1 MSAGQQQS
9 RTGRTG
15 GATPTQQA
23 QTDWTS
29 VADAAAST
37 PNPMYVTRAVKVSTL
52 SNDVAK
58 LSVKVLKLSEGLLTL
73 SDKVGERE
81 GMTELG
87 LGKMKEDHA
96 GVTGAVGP
104 PGGGAGGEGPLGPT
118 GPGAIGPPGP
128 PGPPG
133 EKGAMGPAGPV
144 SAGPPGP
151 PGEKGAMEPAGP
163 VSVGPPGPPGEMG
176 AMGPAGPVSVGP
188 PGPPGE
194 KGAMGPAGPVSVGPP
209 GPPGEKGAMGP
220 AGPVSVGPPGPPG
233 EKGAIGPAGPVS
245 VGPPGPPGEKGAMGP
260 AGPVSVGPPGERGLK
275 GPIGPRGLMG
285 PPGPPGSSVCHAGLP
300 KPQTSPSDDGEFSSE
315 LLKLFP
321 TRLSLGS
328 PHHTPTG
335 PRLPDIFPQ
344 LSPTKTKDRDTR
356 GFREWRGN
364 CYKASTT
371 RKNFKEAAATC
382 GEEGG
387 TLAMPRDAATNDFL
401 ITLMSTR
408 AKVFSHWIGLHDQRK
423 EGNFVWV
430 DGSTLGKYN
439 SWAPGLPKKR
449 VGGNDHDCV
458 AYNSAKR
465 KWRDYRCY
473 LKVFF
478 ICQVA
483 GGVRL
488 RYYIDR
494 ESSNGKNT
502 HSCINTG
509 MPADGRTSSMA
520 SEDKMSYHNIDGP
533 QWLVVSELK
542 HISGE
547 LNRTNNYL
555 DSNKWYSSREGQ
567 IRVLITP
574 TLFSLRDVDTVK
586 QEFSAELWYEI
597 FYKDPNLIGVKKRE
611 DVDWDKT
618 WDPRIVL
625 RNTTTFETETRR
637 NLIPVVGEDVPIV
650 HQFRKV
656 WATFKTKMNLTDFPF
671 DHQKLTVELM
681 SGWPLQEVELRKNY
695 GSNDTIDKENFAD
708 EDQWNVSKYLECEH
722 GTKTNSQSTT
732 FGKYPVYNITA
743 HVQRKA
749 AFYLW
754 NTALILSA
762 AEWDW
767 DCRET
772 VWVRVTSAIPDFTD
786 VVSIQFPIMAV
797 SFVVFSI
804 PIEDNKTRLSI
815 TFTILLTAVAYKLVV
830 CQYLP
835 TVPYL
840 TLLDTYVL
848 GWIVF
853 QCTVAVQNA
862 AVSCIRYKDSA
873 RRFDEFCAGLFGAV
887 VVLAHLCFWIFIMG
901 KTEKNKREVDNIQV
915 LLKNLSKNIAKA
927 YGNRDTT
934 QRGSTESTMMIKGF
948 TEEEA
953 DEGQVS
959 NGSCLQL
966 VDESSARRAGVVK
979 AELERN
985 QLIRQLATSIPTGT
999 NTSQSIWCRWKRQTH
1014 KCPGKLDRVAVLQT
1028 IRTKD
1033 AMFSGTSRNLNS

>member
-15 GATPTQQA
+15 GATPRQQA

-37 PNPMYVTRAVKVSTL
+37 PNPMYVTRADAAYDAAAAKKCRGLRKKLLQVAGLLFGLLVVILLSYFAVKVSTL

-73 SDKVGERE
+73 SDKVGERD

-128 PGPPG
+128 PG

-163 VSVGPPGPPGEMG
+163 VSVGPPVPPGEMG

-233 EKGAIGPAGPVS
+233 EKGAIAPAGPVS

-465 KWRDYRCY
+465 KWRDYRCH

-478 ICQVA
+478 ICQ
-483 GGVRL
+483 
-488 RYYIDR
+488 
-494 ESSNGKNT
+494 
-502 HSCINTG
+502 
-509 MPADGRTSSMA
+509 RTSSMA

-597 FYKDPNLIGVKKRE
+597 FYKDPNLRGVKKRE

-625 RNTTTFETETRR
+625 RNTTTVETETRR

-656 WATFKTKMNLTDFPF
+656 WATFKTKINLTDFPF

-708 EDQWNVSKYLECEH
+708 EYQWTVSKYLECEP
-722 GTKTNSQSTT
+722 GTKTNSQSKT

-754 NTALILSA
+754 NTALIL
-762 AEWDW
+762 
-767 DCRET
+767 
-772 VWVRVTSAIPDFTD
+772 
-786 VVSIQFPIMAV
+786 FPIMAV
-797 SFVVFSI
+797 SFAVFSI
-804 PIEDNKTRLSI
+804 PIEDHKTRLTI

-830 CQYLP
+830 CQTSFTASGGTTSAFGQDTLGGGTSKQVVDTLP
-835 TVPYL
+835 CVFSSNNNVSENR
-840 TLLDTYVL
+840 DRARFARNDKYVL

-862 AVSCIRYKDSA
+862 VVSCIRDKDSA
-873 RRFDEFCAGLFGAV
+873 RQFDGVCAAVFGAV
-887 VVLAHLCFWIFIMG
+887 VVLAHLCFGIFIMG
-901 KTEKNKREVDNIQV
+901 KTEKNEREVRNIQ
-915 LLKNLSKNIAKA
+915 KKFESLSKKIDEA
-927 YGNRDTT
+927 YERRDTT
-934 QRGSTESTMMIKGF
+934 QQGSTKSTMMIKGF
-948 TEEEA
+948 TDEE
-953 DEGQVS
+953 VRKF
-959 NGSCLQL
+959 
-966 VDESSARRAGVVK
+966 ESSTPWEDGQTYVTE
-979 AELERN
+979 ELD
-985 QLIRQLATSIPTGT
+985 TG
-999 NTSQSIWCRWKRQTH
+999 
-1014 KCPGKLDRVAVLQT
+1014 L
-1028 IRTKD
+1028 
-1033 AMFSGTSRNLNS
+1033 